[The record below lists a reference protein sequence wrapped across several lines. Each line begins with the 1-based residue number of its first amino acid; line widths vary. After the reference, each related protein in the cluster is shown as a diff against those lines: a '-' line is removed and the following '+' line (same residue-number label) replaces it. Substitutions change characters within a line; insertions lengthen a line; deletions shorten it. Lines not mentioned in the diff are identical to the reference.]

1 MQIRNTANLP
11 GIDISH
17 YDTGII
23 YGAIAAAGKKAVYI
37 KATEGSTGTTAKDP
51 TFVTHNTSCRA
62 LGLATGAYHLIHVYP
77 TSTIDAQVA
86 NFLET
91 IKGQALNLPIMLDA
105 EPGIIIGVT
114 PEIVTAQCLEFADK
128 VKAATGIEIVLYTN
142 TDTITN
148 AFTDGIKRLRFVIAD
163 TRYTAAPGE
172 NGRVNTWVGFQ
183 YSFRGQI
190 GGQTVDLDEF
200 TPDIIG
206 PAYAYGYREPAPVSV
221 PVPAAAAPMIQFDA
235 DVLAAQREL
244 NAAGVRDGNG
254 NKLAEDGKGGL
265 HTLAALGKNLLIY
278 DPNHVKACVKLLQK
292 KLGFT
297 GADIDGRF
305 GDQTL
310 AAVRAYQLAHGLQ
323 VDGKVGPQTWRTL
336 ILI

>member
-1 MQIRNTANLP
+1 M
-11 GIDISH
+11 
-17 YDTGII
+17 
-23 YGAIAAAGKKAVYI
+23 
-37 KATEGSTGTTAKDP
+37 KATEGSTGSTAKDP
-51 TFVTHNTSCRA
+51 AFLIHNQNCRT

-200 TPDIIG
+200 TPDIIV
-206 PAYAYGYREPAPVSV
+206 PAYTYGAPAPV
-221 PVPAAAAPMIQFDA
+221 PAPTPTPKPAPIQFDA

-244 NAAGVRDGNG
+244 NAAGVRDENG
-254 NKLAEDGKGGL
+254 NRLAEDGKAGA
-265 HTLAALGKNLLIY
+265 HTVAALGKNLLIY
-278 DPNHVKACVKLLQK
+278 DPNHIKACVKLLQK
-292 KLGFT
+292 LLGFT
-297 GADIDGRF
+297 STDIDGRF
-305 GDQTL
+305 GDKTL
-310 AAVRAYQLAHGLQ
+310 AAVRAYQTAHHLQ
-323 VDGKVGPQTWRTL
+323 VDGKVGPQTWRAL

>member
-1 MQIRNTANLP
+1 MQSRNSANLP

-23 YGAIAAAGKKAVYI
+23 YSAIAAAEKKVVYM
-37 KATEGSTGTTAKDP
+37 KATEGSTGSTAKDP
-51 TFVTHNTSCRA
+51 AFVIHNQNCRA

-77 TSTIDAQVA
+77 VSTIDAQVA
-86 NFLET
+86 NFLEA
-91 IKGQALNLPIMLDA
+91 IKGQALSMPIMLDA

-114 PEIVTAQCLEFADK
+114 PEIVTEQCLEFADK

-148 AFTDGIKRLRFVIAD
+148 AFTDDIKRLRFVIAD

-172 NGRVNTWVGFQ
+172 NGKINSWVGFQ
-183 YSFRGQI
+183 YSFAGQI

-200 TPDIIG
+200 TPDMVTPEYI
-206 PAYAYGYREPAPVSV
+206 YGAPAPV
-221 PVPAAAAPMIQFDA
+221 PVPAPTPKPASIQFDA

-244 NAAGVRDGNG
+244 NAAGVRDENG
-254 NKLAEDGKGGL
+254 NKLAEDGKGGS

-278 DPNHVKACVKLLQK
+278 DPNHIKACVKLLQK
-292 KLGFT
+292 LIGGLNT
-297 GADIDGRF
+297 DGRY
-305 GDQTL
+305 GTNTKD
-310 AAVRAYQLAHGLQ
+310 AVTARQKRLGLY
-323 VDGKVGPQTWRTL
+323 VDGKAGPQVWGTL
-336 ILI
+336 IG